1 MKEDLRV
8 FRTKKLLKDS
18 ILELAINQS
27 KKLMDITVQEICDQ
41 ALVHRT
47 TFYRYYKDKYDLLL
61 QELKVEESLSADSR
75 RERLIAPFSTTIAK
89 TPIPG
94 LEKLLLLNLED
105 EHLQF
110 LIKRIQIRILT
121 ADLEELISIKAIPVP
136 LDMAVKVYS
145 KVLDELVDYWIKNG
159 SEKSPEEMDEFLR
172 SLLNPFYFDIL
183 ND

>member
-18 ILELAINQS
+18 ILELAIHQS
-27 KKLMDITVQEICDQ
+27 KKLADITVQEICDQ

-61 QELKVEESLSADSR
+61 QELKVEETLSRDSR
-75 RERLIAPFSTTIAK
+75 RERLMAPFSTTISK

-94 LEKLLLLNLED
+94 MEKLLLLNHED
-105 EHLQF
+105 EHLHF
-110 LIKRIQIRILT
+110 LVKRIQIRILT
-121 ADLEELISIKAIPVP
+121 EDLEELISIKSIPVP
-136 LDMAVKVYS
+136 LEITVKVYS
-145 KVLDELVDYWIKNG
+145 KVLDELVDYWIK
-159 SEKSPEEMDEFLR
+159 SDTKKSPEKMDEFLR
-172 SLLNPFYFDIL
+172 ALLNPFYFDIL

>member
-8 FRTKKLLKDS
+8 YRTKKLLRDS
-18 ILELAINQS
+18 ILELAIHQS
-27 KKLMDITVQEICDQ
+27 KKLADITVQEICDQ

-61 QELKVEESLSADSR
+61 QELKVEEKLSSDSR
-75 RERLIAPFSTTIAK
+75 RERLMAPFSTTIAK

-110 LIKRIQIRILT
+110 LVKRIQIRILT
-121 ADLEELISIKAIPVP
+121 TDLEELIAIKAIPVP
-136 LDMAVKVYS
+136 LDLAVKVYS
-145 KVLDELVDYWIKNG
+145 QVLDELVDYWIKGG

-183 ND
+183 SD